1 MLNIGII
8 GGGFVGSATSLF
20 KNDDTSV
27 KIFDLDPS
35 KCYPQNT
42 TFEDLKQSD
51 LIFICV
57 PTPMNEQTGECYTK
71 IVENCISSIRQK
83 LGTAID
89 IVVRSTV
96 PIGFSKTHN
105 CHFMPEFLTEKNWVT
120 DFLSTKEWIVGIDD
134 NSNNTKNKFITLIN
148 NFNRNTNSSSTIS
161 FISTQE
167 AEAVKYFRN
176 CFLAT
181 KVSFCNEFASFCKNL
196 SIDYDTVKKYSSNDS
211 RIGHSHTL
219 VPGPDGKTGFAG
231 TCFPKD
237 MASLEYQMNQTNTPT
252 YIIKAANDRNNK
264 IDRPDRDWSLDKG
277 RAII

>member
-8 GGGFVGSATSLF
+8 GGGFVGSATRLF
-20 KNDDTSV
+20 ETQNTNV

-42 TFEDLKQSD
+42 TLQDLKNSD
-51 LIFICV
+51 IIFICV
-57 PTPMNEQTGECYTK
+57 PTPMNEKTGECYTQ
-71 IVENCISSIRQK
+71 IVEKCIHNIRNT
-83 LGTAID
+83 LGNID

-96 PIGFSKTHN
+96 PIGFSNKHN
-105 CHFMPEFLTEKNWVT
+105 CHFMPEFLTEKNWKN
-120 DFLSTKEWIVGIDD
+120 DFLSTSEWIIGIDN
-134 NSNNTKNKFITLIN
+134 NSNNTSTKFTTLIN
-148 NFNRNTNSSSTIS
+148 NFNLHNNSTSTIS
-161 FISTQE
+161 FITTSE

-181 KVSFCNEFASFCKNL
+181 KVSFCNEFSSFCNSL
-196 SIDYDTVKKYSSNDS
+196 NVNYETVRKYASNDS

-219 VPGPDGKTGFAG
+219 VPGPDGKHGYSG

-237 MASLEYQMNQTNTPT
+237 MASLEYQMATLNVEST
-252 YIIKAANDRNNK
+252 IIKAANDRNNR
-264 IDRPDRDWSLDKG
+264 IDRPDKDWSLDKG